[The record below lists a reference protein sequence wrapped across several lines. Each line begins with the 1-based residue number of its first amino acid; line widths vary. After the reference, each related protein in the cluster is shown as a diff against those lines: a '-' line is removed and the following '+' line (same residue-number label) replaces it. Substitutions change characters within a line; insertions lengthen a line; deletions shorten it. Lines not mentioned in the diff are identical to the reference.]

1 MKNRLWIFAALLPL
15 CLTISDRAAF
25 REPVQAGEEPNNKTG
40 NHVKWQGW
48 DFTWSIRPREGLSLS
63 NVKFKGKSVL
73 KFAALVEIF
82 VPYNKGDPRPE
93 DFGSGIGDKLVE
105 LFPGKDC
112 IPGTSAC
119 QAFNRQGKEEG
130 KRYVMMH
137 EEATGLSYIGPG
149 GRAYGKMLTLWCTY
163 NLGGYLYIQRWRFQ
177 YDGCLMPDIGLT
189 GPLQHTDTGD
199 ASTPYGTV
207 VGKRGDGSKVF
218 APSHVHNM
226 YFCLD
231 FDIDGARNT
240 VEEFNYVQDKPGSP
254 SGKHSWTPIV
264 KETSRSGNAA
274 TFRSWRVVN
283 NASKNALGLSRSYE
297 LIPGGNG
304 IFRGASDEAIAQ
316 AELWVTRY
324 HADEY
329 PAEKQSLAAA
339 LPKYLN
345 GEAVENQDVVVWY
358 AIHSHHIPRTEDW
371 PGMPVMWVGFTLKP
385 RDFLD
390 SSPVRPK

>member
-1 MKNRLWIFAALLPL
+1 MTRNRIFFALLLLALPL
-15 CLTISDRAAF
+15 SDSASTG
-25 REPVQAGEEPNNKTG
+25 VQKRLSQDDDDQPG
-40 NHVKWQGW
+40 NRVQWQGW
-48 DFTWSIRPREGLSLS
+48 DFTWSIRPREGLALS

-93 DFGSGIGDKLVE
+93 DIGGDGIGHKLVE

-119 QAFNRQGKEEG
+119 QAFDLTGKEKG

-163 NLGGYLYIQRWRFQ
+163 NLGGYLYISRWRFLD
-177 YDGCLMPDIGLT
+177 DGCLMPDIGLT

-199 ASTPYGTV
+199 ASTPYGSV
-207 VGKRGDGSKVF
+207 VGKRGDGKVF

-231 FDIDGARNT
+231 FDIDGTKNT
-240 VEEFNYVQDKPGSP
+240 VEEFNYVQDKPGSL
-254 SGKHSWTPIV
+254 SGKHSWTPIRR
-264 KETSRSGNAA
+264 ETSRSANAK

-283 NASKNALGLSRSYE
+283 NASKNALGLPRSYE

-304 IFRGASDEAIAQ
+304 IFRGGSDEAIAQ

-329 PAEKQSLAAA
+329 PAEKQSLANA

-345 GEAVENQDVVVWY
+345 GESVENQDVVIWY

-371 PGMPVMWVGFTLKP
+371 PGMPVMWVGFTLRP

-390 SSPVRPK
+390 RSPVTPK